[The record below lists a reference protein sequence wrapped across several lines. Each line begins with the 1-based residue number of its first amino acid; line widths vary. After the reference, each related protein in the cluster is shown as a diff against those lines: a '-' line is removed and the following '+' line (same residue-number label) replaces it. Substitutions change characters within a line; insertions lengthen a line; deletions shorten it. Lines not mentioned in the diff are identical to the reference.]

1 MESPDVATSTE
12 FARALERAAAWS
24 ARYLEEVSG
33 MPVLSRVRPGE
44 IAAMLPAQMPEEGEP
59 LEALLD
65 DLDRIVMP
73 GITHWNHPRFFAYF
87 AITGSEP
94 GILGELISAALNV
107 NGMVWR
113 TSPAATEI
121 EEVALRWLRDA
132 LGIPSEFF
140 GVVYDTASVSGLH
153 ALAAARESL
162 DLDIRNAG
170 QSGRPLPAL
179 RVYCT
184 EHTHSHIEKDAILM
198 GIGRENVVKVPT
210 DAAFRMDAG
219 ALARLI
225 DQDRAAGRLPM
236 CVAATVGATSTTAV
250 DPVSEI
256 ARVCKERGIWLHVD
270 AAYAGPA
277 AIVPELR
284 WLLDGVE
291 HADSLVVN
299 PHKWMFV
306 PVDLSV
312 LYTPHEQLLRRAFS
326 LSAVYLETPSTD
338 GRNYMDYGVQL
349 GRRFR
354 GLKLWFVLRAYGRR
368 RIAEL
373 LRGHVAMAQQLAHW
387 IEAEPD
393 FEILAPHPLS
403 VVCLRHAPAHLRGDA
418 AALDA
423 HNAALAE
430 RVNASGFAFIS
441 TTRLRDALT
450 LRIAIGNAR
459 TTERDVRETWEL
471 LRGLARDP
479 EAEPSARR

>member
-1 MESPDVATSTE
+1 MLNDDRD
-12 FARALERAAAWS
+12 FRRALERASAWV
-24 ARYLEEVSG
+24 ARYFEDVADL
-33 MPVLSRVRPGE
+33 PVLSRSRPGE
-44 IAAMLPAQMPEEGEP
+44 IAARLPAAMPEEGESFD
-59 LEALLD
+59 ALLD
-65 DLDRIVMP
+65 DFESIVLP

-94 GILGELISAALNV
+94 GILGELLSAALNV
-107 NGMVWR
+107 NAMLWR

-121 EEVALRWLRDA
+121 EETALRWLRRA
-132 LGIPSEFF
+132 LGIPERFF

-162 DLDIRNAG
+162 DLDIRNRGA
-170 QSGRPLPAL
+170 SGRDLPAL

-184 EHTHSHIEKDAILM
+184 EQTHSHVEKDAILL

-210 DAAFRMDAG
+210 DDAFRMDPR
-219 ALARLI
+219 ALAQLLGE
-225 DQDRAAGRLPM
+225 DRAAGHLPM
-236 CVAATVGATSTTAV
+236 CVAATIGTTSTTSI
-250 DPVSEI
+250 DPVPEI
-256 ARVCKERGIWLHVD
+256 ARICKEANVWLHVD

-277 AIVPELR
+277 AIVPELAC
-284 WLLDGVE
+284 LMDGVE

-312 LYTPHEQLLRRAFS
+312 LYTPHEELLRRAFS
-326 LSAVYLETPSTD
+326 LVPAYLETPESD
-338 GRNYMDYGVQL
+338 VRNYMDYGVQL

-354 GLKLWFVLRAYGRR
+354 GLKLWFVLRSYGRR
-368 RIAEL
+368 RLIEL
-373 LRGHVAMAQQLAHW
+373 LRGHVAMAQALAGW

-403 VVCLRHAPAHLRGDA
+403 VVCFRHVPPRLRNDR

-430 RVNASGFAFIS
+430 RVNSTGFAFIS
-441 TTRLRDALT
+441 TTRLRGATT
-450 LRIAIGNAR
+450 LRVAIGNAR
-459 TTERDVRETWEL
+459 TSERDVRETWEL
-471 LRGLARDP
+471 IAK
-479 EAEPSARR
+479 SAHEG

>member
-1 MESPDVATSTE
+1 MPNEDRD
-12 FARALERAAAWS
+12 FRRALERASAWV
-24 ARYLEEVSG
+24 ARYLEGVADL
-33 MPVLSRVRPGE
+33 PVLSRTRPGE
-44 IAAMLPAQMPEEGEP
+44 IAARLPAAMPEEGESFD
-59 LEALLD
+59 ALLD
-65 DLDRIVMP
+65 DFERLVLP

-94 GILGELISAALNV
+94 GILGELLSAALNV
-107 NGMVWR
+107 NAMLWR

-121 EEVALRWLRDA
+121 EETALRWLRRA
-132 LGIPSEFF
+132 LGIPERFF

-162 DLDIRNAG
+162 DLDIRNQGA
-170 QSGRPLPAL
+170 SGRDLPAL

-184 EHTHSHIEKDAILM
+184 EQTHSHIEKDAILL

-210 DAAFRMDAG
+210 DDAFRMDPR
-219 ALARLI
+219 ALERLL
-225 DQDRAAGRLPM
+225 DEDRAAGRLPM
-236 CVAATVGATSTTAV
+236 CVAATIGTTSTTSI
-250 DPVSEI
+250 DPVPEI
-256 ARVCKERGIWLHVD
+256 ARICKEANVWLHVD

-277 AIVPELR
+277 AIVPELAY
-284 WLLDGVE
+284 LMDGVE

-312 LYTPHEQLLRRAFS
+312 LYTPHEELLRRAFS
-326 LSAVYLETPSTD
+326 LVPAYLETPESEA
-338 GRNYMDYGVQL
+338 RNYMDYGVQM

-354 GLKLWFVLRAYGRR
+354 GLKLWFVLRSYGRR
-368 RIAEL
+368 RLVEL
-373 LRGHVAMAQQLAHW
+373 LRGHVAMAQALASW

-403 VVCLRHAPAHLRGDA
+403 VVCFRHVPPRLRDDS

-430 RVNASGFAFIS
+430 RVNSTGFAFIS
-441 TTRLRDALT
+441 TTRLRGATT
-450 LRIAIGNAR
+450 LRVAIGNAR
-459 TTERDVRETWEL
+459 TSERDVRETWEL
-471 LRGLARDP
+471 IAK
-479 EAEPSARR
+479 SAHEG